1 MMDNRSP
8 DLLNV
13 QLSEVEEDLLFQIE
27 KFLKKNW
34 EPNTVDD
41 SNLLHKYL
49 DEFDDAPN
57 DVCMAGLRL
66 AIFASSQ
73 KQGIS
78 RRLTQRILT
87 CLRTYVEKEELNLE
101 EYKKKLKENLVISF
115 AEKDFT
121 VLQQTQL

>member
-1 MMDNRSP
+1 MMENSSS

-13 QLSEVEEDLLFQIE
+13 QLSEVEQDLLFQIE
-27 KFLKKNW
+27 KLLKTNCD
-34 EPNTVDD
+34 PNTVDV

-87 CLRTYVEKEELNLE
+87 CLRTYVEKKELNLE